1 MKYDDVFK
9 LYNAKV
15 HLIIIIIGIILGV
28 FSSIALNTPLQIN
41 IEEQYYLYDEES
53 LELIQDYYTD
63 FYNESII
70 ISTIVFPILFS
81 SIINSIYF
89 LVLLKK
95 QNKATIIFAI
105 LFILFILLSC
115 FMIIPLLI
123 YDIYQIITHNK
134 ANNEK
139 ILNIFFKISIVILI
153 IVFIVNLIITIIS
166 FFRKPPKIMLKE
178 DLNVCVNET
187 VTNTSFVSEIQNGKI
202 TSEEKSVDTST
213 LGKRLILLNIK
224 DNYGKDIEYYY
235 TINIVKCK

>member
-41 IEEQYYLYDEES
+41 IEEQYSLYDEES
-53 LELIQDYYTD
+53 LELIQDYYAN
-63 FYNESII
+63 FYNESRI

-95 QNKATIIFAI
+95 QKKVTIVFAI
-105 LFILFILLSC
+105 LFILFTLLSC

>member
-41 IEEQYYLYDEES
+41 VEEQYSLYDEES
-53 LELIQDYYTD
+53 LELIQDYYAN
-63 FYNESII
+63 FYNESRI

-95 QNKATIIFAI
+95 QKKATIIFAI

-153 IVFIVNLIITIIS
+153 IVFIINLIITIIS

-178 DLNVCVNET
+178 DLNVCLNEQ
-187 VTNTSFVSEIQNGKI
+187 VTNISFVSEIQNGKI
-202 TSEEKSVDTST
+202 TTEEKSVDTSI

-224 DNYGKDIEYYY
+224 DDYGKNIEYYY
-235 TINIVKCK
+235 TINIVKCE

>member
-41 IEEQYYLYDEES
+41 IEEQYSLYDEES
-53 LELIQDYYTD
+53 LELIQDYYAN
-63 FYNESII
+63 FYNESRI

-95 QNKATIIFAI
+95 QKKVTIVFAI
-105 LFILFILLSC
+105 LFILFTLLSC

-202 TSEEKSVDTST
+202 TSEEKSGDTST